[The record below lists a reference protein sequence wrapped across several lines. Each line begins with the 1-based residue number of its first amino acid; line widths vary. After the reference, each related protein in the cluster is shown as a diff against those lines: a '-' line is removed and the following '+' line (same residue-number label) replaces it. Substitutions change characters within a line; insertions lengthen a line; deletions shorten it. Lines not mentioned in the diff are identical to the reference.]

1 MMAWGVRRSEAGTAR
16 LRLPHGAAFAGWW
29 LAAGTAQAHAMLGKL
44 STFLRCVHRAQI
56 STVVCYAS

>member
-1 MMAWGVRRSEAGTAR
+1 MMAWGVQRSEAGTAR

-29 LAAGTAQAHAMLGKL
+29 LAAKTAQAHAMLG
-44 STFLRCVHRAQI
+44 TFLRCVHRAQS